1 MNSFRKTKIVCTLGP
16 ATDRDGVLRSLI
28 EKGMNVARL
37 NFSHGTHEEHLKR
50 IREVRAIAYE
60 LGAPVAAMLDTRGPD
75 VRVRTFRDGSA
86 SLEQGQDFILYPD
99 DVPGDEKGV
108 SITYPDLAQDVRPGD
123 AVLVDDGLMEMRV
136 ESVDGRNV
144 RCTVLNSGTISN
156 NKSLNFPGVVITL
169 PFVSEQDRRDI
180 LFAIEHDLDFIAAS
194 FVRNAGDVRKLT
206 DVLEGNNCRD
216 IRIISKIENREG
228 VENIDEVIRVSH
240 GIMVARGDMGVEI
253 PFEEL
258 PSIQKEI
265 IRKCNRAGKPVI
277 TATQMLDSMIR
288 NPRPTRAEITDVANA
303 IYDGTSAIMLSG
315 ETSIGRDPVNAFAT
329 MAKIALKTERDID
342 YIKRFEET
350 HIAASRNVTGAIG
363 YATCSS
369 AHTLGASAIISV
381 TSSGHTARAVSRY
394 RPACPIIAT
403 TVSEKVCRQLALTWG
418 VVPLVSEV
426 QGSMEELFD
435 RAVENAS
442 GTGIVQSGDLV
453 VITGG
458 MPLGVSGTTN
468 ILKIHI
474 VGDVL
479 VEGRGITRAVAS
491 GNTCVISD
499 DPGSIRDFNAGDI
512 IVIHRT
518 TDEILPVLKNASAII
533 TEEDNPDSKA
543 AVVGRALEIPV
554 IIGAE
559 NATGIL
565 KSGIV
570 ITVDAAKG
578 LVYSGVK
585 L

>member
-369 AHTLGASAIISV
+369 AHTLGASAVISV
-381 TSSGHTARAVSRY
+381 TSSGHTARAVARY

>member
-37 NFSHGTHEEHLKR
+37 NFSHGTHEEHLER

-108 SITYPDLAQDVRPGD
+108 SITYPDLAQDLRPGD

-194 FVRNAGDVRKLT
+194 FVRNAGDVRELT

-315 ETSIGRDPVNAFAT
+315 ETSIGRDPVNAFST

-369 AHTLGASAIISV
+369 AHTLGASAVISV